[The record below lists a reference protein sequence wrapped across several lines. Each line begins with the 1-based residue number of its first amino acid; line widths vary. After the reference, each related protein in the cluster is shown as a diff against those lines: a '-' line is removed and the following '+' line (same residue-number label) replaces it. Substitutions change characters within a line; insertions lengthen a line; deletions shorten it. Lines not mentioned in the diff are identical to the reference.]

1 MRSAVILS
9 MVAGL
14 VATVAIPAYAAT
26 MPAAQTMSLQ
36 QMSAPDNQSLVV
48 ASDATAEGLD
58 RSSYSATTAEE
69 IQKKK
74 DEEAAAAA
82 AAPPPRPPR
91 SVRARRHP
99 PRARRSRTST

>member
-1 MRSAVILS
+1 

-26 MPAAQTMSLQ
+26 MPAAETMTLQ
-36 QMSAPDNQSLVV
+36 QMSAADNQSLVV
-48 ASDATAEGLD
+48 ASDASAETLD

-74 DEEAAAAA
+74 DEEAAAARPPPPPSA
-82 AAPPPRPPR
+82 HVRRRRPPAPPSPRW
-91 SVRARRHP
+91 
-99 PRARRSRTST
+99 TSP